1 MRSDTVPY
9 RYLCVRYFSALA
21 LPAQRLN
28 GQISSLPLRAHT
40 WPPTSSARRARRR
53 PRPPPSRAFPPRSA
67 ASNRRST
74 RRSSW
79 ASLTYQTKRAKEIC
93 EWVNTKILNQ
103 DGQRIFFF
111 RGETEEWSNVSLL
124 STDAAPLLTAD
135 PVYTIEKTVDVLTA
149 CPAVSKVTITDVHGR
164 ELTLAEVRARPL
176 ESHSRLL
183 PSCPDCVSLLSHVS
197 RPRRWNSA
205 RSTATRRL

>member
-1 MRSDTVPY
+1 MATYKFGKARS
-9 RYLCVRYFSALA
+9 
-21 LPAQRLN
+21 
-28 GQISSLPLRAHT
+28 
-40 WPPTSSARRARRR
+40 PPTKAA
-53 PRPPPSRAFPPRSA
+53 AFKGFPPEECGLQPALNSKV
-67 ASNRRST
+67 
-74 RRSSW
+74 
-79 ASLTYQTKRAKEIC
+79 LLGIPYQTKRAKEIR
-93 EWVNTKILNQ
+93 EWGNTKILNQ

>member
-1 MRSDTVPY
+1 MGR
-9 RYLCVRYFSALA
+9 SALS
-21 LPAQRLN
+21 PF
-28 GQISSLPLRAHT
+28 AHT
-40 WPPTSSARRARRR
+40 HGHLQVRQGALAADQGRRLQGLSPRGVRPPTGAQLEG
-53 PRPPPSRAFPPRSA
+53 PPGHPL
-67 ASNRRST
+67 
-74 RRSSW
+74 
-79 ASLTYQTKRAKEIC
+79 LTYQTKRAKEIC